1 MKRVL
6 VIYGST
12 TGNSEFVARR
22 ISEILANSGVAVELK
37 DVVNVQIS
45 DLFSDFELI
54 ILGCSTWGEEEI
66 GFQEDFESFYFGLS
80 EVDFT
85 GKPFALFGCG
95 DSGYKHFCGAVDE
108 LEDRLQQQG
117 AEFVGAVLKIDGEPE
132 EALEQIEQW
141 SSEIAAGL

>member
-12 TGNSEFVARR
+12 TGNTEFVARR
-22 ISEILANSGVAVELK
+22 IGEKITNEGVAVELK
-37 DVVNVQIS
+37 DVINAQVS
-45 DLFSDFELI
+45 DLFSDYELI

-66 GFQEDFESFYFGLS
+66 GFQEDFESFYFGLN

-85 GKPFALFGCG
+85 GKVFALFGCG

-108 LEDRLQQQG
+108 LEERLQQQG
-117 AEFVGAVLKIDGEPE
+117 AEFVGPALKIDGEPE
-132 EALEQIEQW
+132 EALEQIDHW
-141 SSEIAAGL
+141 SSEIAADL